1 MTFDSHIK
9 KVHDIKKEAIM
20 KEKKEKRIILFFILF
35 LFSFTL
41 LFSQAE
47 EASKIL
53 EKNKEGVISLV
64 AIGDDKEPISE
75 GSGFVVEQRV
85 VATSYLL
92 VSQAKS
98 VEGKNFKGKKVKIE
112 GILAVDKNLNIA
124 FLKTKGKAPALS
136 LGNSDELEMGKDVFA
151 VGSNESG
158 EIGASEGSVTNFLA
172 LGPTQRVIET
182 SLSVPKNFNGAPL
195 LNTNNQVLG
204 MIIFLERRLK
214 FALPSNLLKKLKKQT
229 IIKFKDWQHEDYLS
243 TLEGAF
249 LAGKIAS
256 LLDETGLAR
265 KYLERV
271 IKLSPEKIEA
281 HALLASVYSRQ
292 RNYQPAISAYKKVIE
307 LDANRDDAHYGL
319 GIVYIKMHR
328 YSDAIQPLEKAVQL
342 NPSHKDA
349 LFLIGNAYRELK
361 EFAKAAEAYE
371 NFINF
376 NPKNASDAYL
386 HLGVCRIELGQ
397 FENATIALQ
406 EALKEKAQ
414 DIKINY
420 YLAQAY
426 QKANQYEKAEEVYKF
441 LAQLSPEEA
450 GTYYRTILIMYDTA
464 GQNEKAIEAAKKIIE
479 LKPGS
484 EPDVHNLG
492 LMYMKLKRYDEAI
505 ETFHKALAINPGYEY
520 SYYNIGYCYSK
531 QKKYKKSIE
540 AFTKFAE
547 LAPDNSD
554 GWFNIGI
561 GYMLLK
567 NFDAAL
573 EPLKKTVELR
583 PDYGNALY
591 NLAITYLNLHDNYSA
606 KEIYKKL
613 TTINP
618 DLAQKLKK
626 YIR

>member
-1 MTFDSHIK
+1 
-9 KVHDIKKEAIM
+9 M
-20 KEKKEKRIILFFILF
+20 KGKKEKRSILFFILF
-35 LFSFTL
+35 LVSFIL
-41 LFSQAE
+41 LFSQTE
-47 EASKIL
+47 DVSKIL
-53 EKNKEGVISLV
+53 EKNKAGVISLV
-64 AIGDDKEPISE
+64 AIGDNKETISE
-75 GSGFVVEQRV
+75 GSGFVVEQGV
-85 VATSYLL
+85 LATSYLL

-124 FLKTKGKAPALS
+124 FLKIKGKAPALS

-158 EIGASEGSVTNFLA
+158 EIGASEGSVINFLS

-214 FALPSNLLKKLKKQT
+214 FTLPSNLLKTLKKQSVT
-229 IIKFKDWQHEDYLS
+229 KFKDWQHEDYLS

-256 LLDETGLAR
+256 LLEETGLAR
-265 KYLERV
+265 KYLEIV
-271 IKLSPEKIEA
+271 VKLSPDKIEA

-292 RNYQPAISAYKKVIE
+292 RNYQPAISAYKKVVE

-319 GIVYIKMHR
+319 GIVYIKIQR
-328 YSDAIQPLEKAVQL
+328 YRDAIPSFEKAVKF
-342 NPSHKDA
+342 NPGNKDA
-349 LFLIGNAYRELK
+349 YFLIGNAYRELK

-371 NFINF
+371 NFLNF
-376 NPKNASDAYL
+376 NPENAWEAYL
-386 HLGVCRIELGQ
+386 HLGLCRIELGQ
-397 FENATIALQ
+397 LENATIALQ
-406 EALKEKAQ
+406 EALKEKPQ
-414 DIKINY
+414 DLKINY

-426 QKANQYEKAEEVYKF
+426 QKSNQYEKAEEVYKL

-450 GTYYRTILIMYDTA
+450 GTYYRTILRMYDIA

-484 EPDVHNLG
+484 EADVHNLA

-505 ETFHKALAINPGYEY
+505 ETFDKALAINPGYEY

-540 AFTKFAE
+540 AFKKFAE

-567 NFDAAL
+567 NFEAAL

-591 NLAITYLNLHDNYSA
+591 NLGITYLNLHDNYSA

>member
-1 MTFDSHIK
+1 
-9 KVHDIKKEAIM
+9 M
-20 KEKKEKRIILFFILF
+20 KGKKEKRSILFFILF
-35 LFSFTL
+35 LFSFIL
-41 LFSQAE
+41 LFSQTE
-47 EASKIL
+47 DVSKIL
-53 EKNKEGVISLV
+53 EKNKAGVISLV
-64 AIGDDKEPISE
+64 AIGDNKETISE
-75 GSGFVVEQRV
+75 GSGFVVEQGV
-85 VATSYLL
+85 LATSYLL
-92 VSQAKS
+92 VSQANS

-124 FLKTKGKAPALS
+124 FLKIKGKAPALS

-151 VGSNESG
+151 IGSNESG
-158 EIGASEGSVTNFLA
+158 EIGASEGSVINFLS

-195 LNTNNQVLG
+195 LNINNQVLG
-204 MIIFLERRLK
+204 MIIFLERRLE
-214 FALPSNLLKKLKKQT
+214 FTLPSNLLKTLKKQSVT
-229 IIKFKDWQHEDYLS
+229 KFKDWQHEEYLS

-265 KYLERV
+265 KYLGRV
-271 IKLSPEKIEA
+271 VKLSPDKIEA
-281 HALLASVYSRQ
+281 QALLASVYSRQ
-292 RNYQPAISAYKKVIE
+292 RNYQTAISAYKKVIE

-319 GIVYIKMHR
+319 GIVYIKMQR
-328 YSDAIQPLEKAVQL
+328 YRDAIPSLEKAVQF
-342 NPSHKDA
+342 NPGNKDA
-349 LFLIGNAYRELK
+349 YFLIGNAYRELK
-361 EFAKAAEAYE
+361 EFAKATEAYE
-371 NFINF
+371 NFLNF
-376 NPKNASDAYL
+376 NPENAWEAYL
-386 HLGVCRIELGQ
+386 HLGLCIIELGQ

-406 EALKEKAQ
+406 EALKEKPQ
-414 DIKINY
+414 DLKINY

-426 QKANQYEKAEEVYKF
+426 QKSNQHEKAEEVYKL

-450 GTYYRTILIMYDTA
+450 GTYYRTILRMYDIA

-505 ETFHKALAINPGYEY
+505 ETFNKALAINPGYEY

-540 AFTKFAE
+540 AFKKFAE

-567 NFDAAL
+567 NFEAAL

-591 NLAITYLNLHDNYSA
+591 NLGITYLNLHDNYSA

>member
-1 MTFDSHIK
+1 
-9 KVHDIKKEAIM
+9 M
-20 KEKKEKRIILFFILF
+20 KGKKEKRSILFFILF
-35 LFSFTL
+35 LVSFIL
-41 LFSQAE
+41 LFSQTE
-47 EASKIL
+47 DVSKIL
-53 EKNKEGVISLV
+53 EKNKAGVISLV
-64 AIGDDKEPISE
+64 AIGDNKETISE
-75 GSGFVVEQRV
+75 GSGFVVEQGV
-85 VATSYLL
+85 LATSYLL

-124 FLKTKGKAPALS
+124 FLKIKGKAPALS

-158 EIGASEGSVTNFLA
+158 EIGASEGSVINFLS

-214 FALPSNLLKKLKKQT
+214 FTLPSNLLKTLKKQSVT
-229 IIKFKDWQHEDYLS
+229 KFKDWQHEDYLS

-256 LLDETGLAR
+256 LLEETGLAR

-271 IKLSPEKIEA
+271 VKLSPDKIEA

-292 RNYQPAISAYKKVIE
+292 RNYQPAISAYKKVVE

-319 GIVYIKMHR
+319 GIVYIKIQR
-328 YSDAIQPLEKAVQL
+328 YRDAIPSFEKAVKF
-342 NPSHKDA
+342 NPGNKDA
-349 LFLIGNAYRELK
+349 YFLIGNAYRELK

-371 NFINF
+371 NFLNF
-376 NPKNASDAYL
+376 NPENAWEAYL
-386 HLGVCRIELGQ
+386 HLGLCRIELGQ
-397 FENATIALQ
+397 LENATIALQ
-406 EALKEKAQ
+406 EALKEKPQ
-414 DIKINY
+414 DLKINY

-426 QKANQYEKAEEVYKF
+426 QKSNQYEKAEEVYKL

-450 GTYYRTILIMYDTA
+450 GTYYRTILRMYDIA

-484 EPDVHNLG
+484 EADVHNLA

-505 ETFHKALAINPGYEY
+505 ETFDKALAINPGYEY

-540 AFTKFAE
+540 AFKKFAE

-567 NFDAAL
+567 NFEAAL

-591 NLAITYLNLHDNYSA
+591 NLGITYLNLHDNYSA